1 MIFLWA
7 LLLTPAVWAQLEE
20 REMDLQCPQHWIQFQ
35 RSCYRF
41 IKSPLRN
48 RNDARRNCLAY
59 ESELININN
68 AEEHGFI
75 IYQLLW
81 QDPQHRRWYTGLRQ
95 ASPGYWVNED
105 GTQLSDMDAAFL
117 PEQESS
123 YDKEFLVYSFSNQ
136 LKRWGFEKVKG
147 DEMLLYICEAPA
159 NKLHYLVVDDRTHEY
174 GLDIKNLEEIP
185 RGPYFIKQPVDI
197 VFDLTKRKITNDV
210 YLRCSAG
217 GYPAPTYEW
226 FKEEYENDRLVA
238 KKINPLKESRLT
250 LSGGTLIINNPDQVA
265 DRGTYHCKATN
276 KFGTIKSESVQLSFG
291 FIGEFN
297 LKRSQESG
305 NQNWGKS
312 VYCDP
317 PQHYPAVNYYWAR
330 DTFPNFVEEDK
341 RVFVS
346 FDGALYFSALEHI
359 DSGNYSCNVQSK
371 VSDTGRNGPFFPLRV
386 NPHSNFQQLKFPN
399 NFPKAFPEAPV
410 AGQEVRLECIA
421 FGYPVPS
428 YNWTRKGSHLPRGS
442 YLTNF
447 NRVLIIPKVQV
458 EDQGE
463 YVCYAFNEKLALQ
476 NSVILSIQ
484 AEPNFTIPLVDKHVD
499 NKADLTWT
507 CEAFGIPDVQYRWF
521 RNGDPLIIDELPDE
535 DRDRYFIQDNVLT
548 IRYLSAERDT
558 GMYQCQAQ
566 NQLKTRYSSAQLRV
580 LSLKPTFRKRPVEA
594 ETYAGEGGNVTIK
607 CNPEAAPRPKFTW
620 KKDGNVIGSG
630 GRRRIMEN
638 GNLIIAPVSRD
649 DEGLYVCRA
658 ENEYGS
664 DESWGRLIV
673 LRSSTFIEQLAPRIV
688 LPFRRNLELRCQ
700 AVSEEFLDISYT
712 WTHNGAD
719 ISDPDWFF
727 PRLRAEGGILDI
739 YNASFSEGGDYE
751 CIVKSPVGKI
761 ASKTSIIIE
770 GPPGPPG
777 GVLVLEV
784 IKTSAVLQWTD
795 STSNG
800 RPITHYAVVGRT
812 NWNDTWYLVA
822 ENVAAKEIDRYTG
835 RKEAMIE
842 NVLAP
847 WSTYE
852 FRVQAA
858 NEYGYGTLSTPSPQ
872 FNTPGDKPYRAPSNI
887 VGAGGKIGDLT
898 IAWTPLSRQHQNA
911 PGIYYKVFWK
921 RHVGEK
927 EFQSLALKDHG
938 NVGVAVIRIPSE
950 FYYTEYD
957 VKVQAVNEIGYGPES
972 EVVTIYSAEDM
983 PQVAPQQV
991 SARSF
996 NSTALNVTW
1005 EPIDLRRELI
1015 RGKLIGHRL
1024 KYWRQDRS
1032 EDQSTYYLSRTTR
1045 NWALIV
1051 GLQPDT
1057 YYFVKVMAYNGAG
1070 EGWES
1075 ERFLE
1080 RTYRKAPQKPP
1091 SSVAIHPVNPDTIK
1105 VTWRYVAPSI
1115 DEEPVMGYKVR
1126 VWEVDQDMST
1136 ANDTWIPIGNKLEA
1150 YISNLSPVKAYYL
1163 RVLAYSS
1170 GGDGRMSSPAIT
1182 FQMGDQ
1188 ALFAS
1193 RAARGAD
1200 YSVLSLSFLFS
1211 LLLFGF
1217 IEV

>member
-386 NPHSNFQQLKFPN
+386 NPHCN
-399 NFPKAFPEAPV
+399 
-410 AGQEVRLECIA
+410 
-421 FGYPVPS
+421 PVPS

-447 NRVLIIPKVQV
+447 NRVP
-458 EDQGE
+458 
-463 YVCYAFNEKLALQ
+463 
-476 NSVILSIQ
+476 
-484 AEPNFTIPLVDKHVD
+484 
-499 NKADLTWT
+499 
-507 CEAFGIPDVQYRWF
+507 
-521 RNGDPLIIDELPDE
+521 NGDPLIIDELPDE

-607 CNPEAAPRPKFTW
+607 CNPEAAPR
-620 KKDGNVIGSG
+620 SG

-887 VGAGGKIGDLT
+887 
-898 IAWTPLSRQHQNA
+898 PLSRQHQNA